1 MSEKMNFLNVT
12 SSSCLSE
19 KILNS
24 SILTNSNAMSLS
36 NLNVK
41 TNCCSVF
48 YCLMTSN
55 FLNLTTS
62 CCLACCCSF
71 SSCLTMNLCVL
82 SSKFLSM
89 KTESVCYTLYQ

>member
-12 SSSCLSE
+12 SSNCLSE

-24 SILTNSNAMSLS
+24 SILKNSNAMSLS

-41 TNCCSVF
+41 TNCCSVC

-89 KTESVCYTLYQ
+89 TTESVCYTLYP